1 MGSLSIVLSP
11 HVGAIFYAPRDFGPI
26 ISAPSSTAES
36 IILDGDRSKVLL

>member
-26 ISAPSSTAES
+26 ISAPSTAES